1 MGLSLAGLLQEA
13 QLGRAALKT
22 HTGKE
27 AEAEGASGLKCAGDS
42 AGVAG
47 NLRAEVRE
55 EGQDRRQWS
64 RPGGVGTVIPE

>member
-1 MGLSLAGLLQEA
+1 MAGLLREA

-27 AEAEGASGLKCAGDS
+27 AEAEGASGLKC